1 MAEQEYEDLCE
12 ISLEEQPSEEDVQPQ
27 ISVFDL
33 ANDIFTKGRLIES
46 WVAEKG
52 ELPPQ
57 WNAYMIL
64 RILSEHLDTLFL
76 ANEMNKHWQVP
87 DIAQWMF
94 FRNLVVKKK
103 RYGWTKKT
111 RKDEEREPLALLA
124 EYFHCTEKEMRKNIH
139 AIPRDRLM
147 HLLETLDPERYRPKK
162 AKAPRAKRKEK

>member
-12 ISLEEQPSEEDVQPQ
+12 ISLEEQPSEEDLQPQ
-27 ISVFDL
+27 LSTFDL
-33 ANDIFTKGRLIES
+33 ANDIFTKGKLIES

-64 RILSEHLDTLFL
+64 RILAEHLDTIFL

-94 FRNLVVKKK
+94 FKNLVVKKK

-111 RKDEEREPLALLA
+111 AKEDDKSPIALLA
-124 EYFHCTEKEMRKNIH
+124 EYFHCTEKEMRKNIR
-139 AIPRDRLM
+139 AIPRDRVM
-147 HLLETLDPERYRPKK
+147 HLLETLDPERYKPKK
-162 AKAPRAKRKEK
+162 AKVPRAKRKEK